1 MGKEKEGSSPAQ
13 TWPDCGRGSAG
24 LATEKR
30 KKKRRLKP
38 GGLSRAEKERPGTCR
53 GALWNNESEIGL
65 RNQTNSDSTF
75 SHSVRTSR
83 PIIKSSIS
91 PIFKVSMNLQRY
103 DFPFSQNV

>member
-1 MGKEKEGSSPAQ
+1 MMGINGGRISGGEKSRMKKQWREKNRKKFGRKMGKEKEGSSPAQ

-65 RNQTNSDSTF
+65 R
-75 SHSVRTSR
+75 
-83 PIIKSSIS
+83 
-91 PIFKVSMNLQRY
+91 L
-103 DFPFSQNV
+103 PFFVFYFLT

>member
-38 GGLSRAEKERPGTCR
+38 GGLSRAEKERPGMCR
-53 GALWNNESEIGL
+53 GVLDVLIIAL
-65 RNQTNSDSTF
+65 
-75 SHSVRTSR
+75 
-83 PIIKSSIS
+83 
-91 PIFKVSMNLQRY
+91 
-103 DFPFSQNV
+103 